1 MVDVLLY
8 SIGDRD
14 HGMGHISRSIV
25 LADELARR
33 GHLCRFATAH
43 ETPGLSRLR
52 RSPHVTTDYHP
63 DDLSWTK
70 RGGDVL
76 VVDMEGGPDRALL
89 DAARPRFRKIVV
101 VAGSGWAL
109 RDEQAVRE
117 GADLVVCQT
126 IAVPDEDDGYLYG
139 AEWIMI
145 DPRFA
150 ACAPNPGGPI
160 VISFGGGDP
169 HDLTWL
175 AAGALLDA
183 DVRAGREIIQVVGPA
198 AYGTSLSETDA
209 HVVLSPDSL
218 ADILGGASL
227 LVGQFGMTAYEAAAA
242 GVPSVLYGLSEN
254 HISTALRMQ
263 QENAAVV
270 AGQWDEF
277 NKDDL
282 ISLVASILGRDE
294 TWRAMSAAGKR
305 LIDGQGVVRVAD
317 AIEKLSDGGAA

>member
-1 MVDVLLY
+1 MTDVTLY

-52 RSPHVTTDYHP
+52 RSPHVTTDYPP
-63 DDLSWTK
+63 DDLSWTR

-89 DAARPRFRKIVV
+89 NAARPRFRKIVV
-101 VAGSGWAL
+101 IIGSGWTL

-139 AEWIMI
+139 AELIMI
-145 DPRFA
+145 DPRFE
-150 ACAPNPGGPI
+150 ACVPNPDGPI
-160 VISFGGGDP
+160 VVVFGGGDP

-175 AAGALLDA
+175 SAGALLDS
-183 DVRAGREIIQVVGPA
+183 DVRNGREIIQVIGPA
-198 AYGTSLSETDA
+198 AYGTSLAESGARIVT
-209 HVVLSPDSL
+209 SPDSL
-218 ADILGGASL
+218 VDILDGASL
-227 LVGQFGMTAYEAAAA
+227 FVGQFGMTAYEAAAA
-242 GVPSVLYGLSEN
+242 GVPSVLYGLSGD
-254 HISTALRMQ
+254 HVSTALRLQ
-263 QENAAVV
+263 QENAAFV
-270 AGQWDEF
+270 AGRWD
-277 NKDDL
+277 
-282 ISLVASILGRDE
+282 ASKKEEPI
-294 TWRAMSAAGKR
+294 
-305 LIDGQGVVRVAD
+305 
-317 AIEKLSDGGAA
+317 

>member
-101 VAGSGWAL
+101 VAGSGWTL

-117 GADLVVCQT
+117 YADLVVCQT

-139 AEWIMI
+139 AELIMI

-150 ACAPNPGGPI
+150 ACVPNPDGPI
-160 VISFGGGDP
+160 VVSFGGGDP

-175 AAGALLDA
+175 AAGAPLGA
-183 DVRAGREIIQVVGPA
+183 DGRGGGGGDQGGGPA
-198 AYGTSLSETDA
+198 
-209 HVVLSPDSL
+209 
-218 ADILGGASL
+218 
-227 LVGQFGMTAYEAAAA
+227 
-242 GVPSVLYGLSEN
+242 
-254 HISTALRMQ
+254 
-263 QENAAVV
+263 
-270 AGQWDEF
+270 
-277 NKDDL
+277 
-282 ISLVASILGRDE
+282 
-294 TWRAMSAAGKR
+294 
-305 LIDGQGVVRVAD
+305 
-317 AIEKLSDGGAA
+317 